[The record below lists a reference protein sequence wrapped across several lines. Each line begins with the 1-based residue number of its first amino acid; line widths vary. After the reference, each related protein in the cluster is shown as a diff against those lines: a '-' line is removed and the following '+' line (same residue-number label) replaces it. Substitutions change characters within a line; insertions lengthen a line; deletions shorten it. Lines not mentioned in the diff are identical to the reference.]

1 MKKRMS
7 QSELKELIEV
17 KRYPGLY
24 VVTDK
29 RTTITLARIAIKDD
43 VSDLINSR
51 LRDDIVKLCY
61 QYGKEIGN
69 Y

>member
-24 VVTDK
+24 VVIDK
-29 RTTITLARIAIKDD
+29 RTTIILAKIAIEDD
-43 VSDLINSR
+43 ASDLINSR

>member
-7 QSELKELIEV
+7 QSELKKLIEV